1 MHQNPGKSTNCK
13 RTFPIAPESASFRN
27 RNQGSERNPP
37 ETVAMPAQSFA
48 ILGIVVELQ
57 IPGDPIAILF
67 QATPMATG
75 LQSTQNLPYFA
86 THLSSSSRIDP
97 KNDSNQHNQTGSQLN
112 CRSTKDCNVIGRI
125 ALKLYGF
132 HTNPAVHAQSDK
144 SRQNK
149 RPRGRQEQERGSNN
163 PHSPSIP
170 PASSHIEMQT
180 AIPNP
185 HAIYSQC
192 KNRRPASYR
201 TRSTGR
207 AARSPIATRFIIP
220 TRSSCN
226 PIAMRERTARHI

>member
-1 MHQNPGKSTNCK
+1 MQQWPASKRDQQQCNPVLDTENIRTAILAAIFTIELNCGEIAKPQRIARGLKGLHQNPGKSTNCK

-37 ETVAMPAQSFA
+37 KTEAMPAQSFA

-67 QATPMATG
+67 QATPEATG

-97 KNDSNQHNQTGSQLN
+97 KNDSNQHNQTGSQLD

-149 RPRGRQEQERGSNN
+149 RPRG
-163 PHSPSIP
+163 
-170 PASSHIEMQT
+170 
-180 AIPNP
+180 
-185 HAIYSQC
+185 
-192 KNRRPASYR
+192 
-201 TRSTGR
+201 
-207 AARSPIATRFIIP
+207 
-220 TRSSCN
+220 
-226 PIAMRERTARHI
+226 